1 MAGTFN
7 YRFKENYH
15 SKTCVVKYTFG
26 TKFFIWKALHLK
38 QGTEQVFRD
47 LNNKI
52 ARYKTSTLS
61 EDDLFYNVAKHCSKA
76 RVIFAQVEVL
86 FESDDLCQ
94 IIEFDKQQLQN
105 SIGDQNCLNLS
116 AEQYLP
122 GWLKC
127 VTLNKALQSIISPP
141 ASIPTREVLD
151 VKPALKEISVEPK
164 LAPTETPTFNPAD
177 ILKRMKATNGPR

>member
-26 TKFFIWKALHLK
+26 TKYFIWKALHLK

-52 ARYKTSTLS
+52 ARYKTGALS

-76 RVIFAQVEVL
+76 RVIFATVEVL
-86 FESDDLCQ
+86 LESDDLCQ
-94 IIEFDKQQLQN
+94 ILEFDKQQLAN
-105 SIGDQNCLNLS
+105 CAGDTNCLNLS
-116 AEQYLP
+116 SEQYLP
-122 GWLKC
+122 AWLKC
-127 VTLNKALQSIISPP
+127 VTSNKALQSIISPP
-141 ASIPTREVLD
+141 AYIPTKQEVDL
-151 VKPALKEISVEPK
+151 KPQAKEISVEPK
-164 LAPTETPTFNPAD
+164 LAPTETTGFNPAD
-177 ILKRMKATNGPR
+177 ILKRMQAKNG

>member
-52 ARYKTSTLS
+52 ARYKTGALS

-76 RVIFAQVEVL
+76 RVIFALVEVL
-86 FESDDLCQ
+86 FESDDLCL
-94 IIEFDKQQLQN
+94 IMEFDQQQLTN
-105 SIGDQNCLNLS
+105 SIGDQHCLNLS
-116 AEQYLP
+116 TEQYLP

-127 VTLNKALQSIISPP
+127 VKPNKALQSIISPP
-141 ASIPTREVLD
+141 ASIPTREVPD
-151 VKPALKEISVEPK
+151 VKPQAKEIAAEPK
-164 LAPTETPTFNPAD
+164 LAPTETAVFNPAD
-177 ILKRMKATNGPR
+177 ILKRMKAVNGNS